1 MLSNARIQQRIKMF
15 GAKIGLVSD
24 NSICKRCKFNDA
36 TMIGRLAKLK
46 TAPQLDTLDK
56 FARGLGVRI
65 EDLIYDRTDADME
78 MARIWDELSEYE
90 KTETIVWVKVQQR
103 EKNKQKQSVAA

>member
-1 MLSNARIQQRIKMF
+1 MLSNEKIQQKIRKF
-15 GAKIGLVSD
+15 ANDIGLTSD
-24 NSICKRCKFNDA
+24 LAICERCNFENRSVLGKFD
-36 TMIGRLAKLK
+36 KLK
-46 TAPQLDTLDK
+46 NTPRLDTLDK

-78 MARIWDELSEYE
+78 MARIWDDLTEYE

-103 EKNKQKQSVAA
+103 KKNKQQSKAA

>member
-1 MLSNARIQQRIKMF
+1 MLNNEQIVKRIRQIANQTE
-15 GAKIGLVSD
+15 ATSD
-24 NSICKRCKFNDA
+24 SEICRKCKFNNRA
-36 TMIGRLAKLK
+36 QIGNMLKIK
-46 TAPQLDTLDK
+46 TAPQIDTLDK

-78 MARIWDELSEYE
+78 MARIWDDLTEYE
-90 KTETIVWVKVQQR
+90 KMETIVWVKVQQR

>member
-1 MLSNARIQQRIKMF
+1 MLNNAQIVDKIRCF
-15 GAKIGLVSD
+15 AKKQSITSD
-24 NSICKRCKFNDA
+24 SEICRQCGF
-36 TMIGRLAKLK
+36 IGRGQIRNILNTK
-46 TAPQLDTLDK
+46 TKPQLDTMDK

-78 MARIWDELSEYE
+78 MARIWENLTEYE

-103 EKNKQKQSVAA
+103 EKNKQKQSAVA